1 MKSLKF
7 ALVLGLISLSLPLAA
22 QAETTKIDGI
32 AAIAAGAINPPD
44 PVEGCSKAKRD
55 AEDKAVKAGTKG
67 LVSWD
72 KLSVDSDC
80 KLTTPGA
87 TGVGY
92 FYIFTA
98 RGNFTK

>member
-1 MKSLKF
+1 MRSLKTGL
-7 ALVLGLISLSLPLAA
+7 ALGSVSILFSFVA

-32 AAIAAGAINPPD
+32 ATIAAGSINPPD
-44 PVEGCSKAKRD
+44 PVEGCNKAKRN
-55 AEDKAVKAGTKG
+55 AEEKAVQVGTKG

-72 KLSVDSDC
+72 KLSIDSDC
-80 KLTTPGA
+80 SLSTSGA
-87 TGVGY
+87 RGVGY

>member
-1 MKSLKF
+1 MQSLKVS
-7 ALVLGLISLSLPLAA
+7 LVFCLLAVPTCLVA
-22 QAETTKIDGI
+22 QAETTKIDGT
-32 AAIAAGAINPPD
+32 AAIAAGSINPPD
-44 PVEGCSKAKRD
+44 PVEGCNKAKRA

-80 KLTTPGA
+80 TLTTPGA
-87 TGVGY
+87 RGVGY

-98 RGNFTK
+98 RGNFRM